1 MLSFSSF
8 IFYRIL
14 FWVRYNFL
22 SVFISPLLHLF
33 SISFF
38 WRHFLLSNN
47 ISIFPII
54 FPFLHIIQKLQN
66 FFLSASFLS
75 LQFTKPFPLNFSFLI
90 SPFHLPFPPPTILL
104 SLFSITRNLF
114 LSLPL
119 LPTKLTPHVH
129 ILLSQTRF
137 FIGASLLTLPLEH
150 PPHPLLSARR
160 AASSERVGG
169 ARCRAHWR
177 RPAARIIPRAFFRVD
192 LCRGTRHG
200 PAFWERIP
208 APARDWCV
216 YTRTVHWMETTS
228 CEPGQV
234 RVTGSKDKSRVIVV
248 YSDRTIRCNV

>member
-14 FWVRYNFL
+14 FRVRYNFL

-75 LQFTKPFPLNFSFLI
+75 LQFTKPSPLNFSFLI
-90 SPFHLPFPPPTILL
+90 SPFHLPFPPPNNTSLTFLNYTQPFSLSPSPTNQVNTARSYSSFTNSLLHRCL
-104 SLFSITRNLF
+104 SLNPSSR
-114 LSLPL
+114 
-119 LPTKLTPHVH
+119 
-129 ILLSQTRF
+129 
-137 FIGASLLTLPLEH
+137 ASSP
-150 PPHPLLSARR
+150 PLLSARR

>member
-47 ISIFPII
+47 IFIFPII

-75 LQFTKPFPLNFSFLI
+75 LQFTKPSPLNFSFLI

-150 PPHPLLSARR
+150 PPHPSSPQDARR
-160 AASSERVGG
+160 RRRGWEGRGAERTGAVLLHALFHAHFSASIC
-169 ARCRAHWR
+169 A
-177 RPAARIIPRAFFRVD
+177 AARGMGP
-192 LCRGTRHG
+192 LSGRGYPLRH
-200 PAFWERIP
+200 
-208 APARDWCV
+208 
-216 YTRTVHWMETTS
+216 
-228 CEPGQV
+228 
-234 RVTGSKDKSRVIVV
+234 VTGAYIRVRYTGWKLLRVNL
-248 YSDRTIRCNV
+248 DRFG